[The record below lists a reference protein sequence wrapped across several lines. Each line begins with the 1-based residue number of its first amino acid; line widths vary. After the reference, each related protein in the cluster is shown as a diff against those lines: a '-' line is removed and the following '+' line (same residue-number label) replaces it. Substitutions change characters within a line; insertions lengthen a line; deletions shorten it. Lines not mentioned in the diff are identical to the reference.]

1 MTPNNKAVFSF
12 VSLLLVMMTIACSIN
27 SSVPSGGVTPTLP
40 SGGST
45 PGAKGPAAAS
55 PTASAPANST
65 AAAGQAGAPFI
76 EQVSSQS
83 KVPAGQSGTV
93 SAVCPQDSL
102 LLGGGF
108 ESGAGMK
115 ITKTM
120 PDPTGWVVSGTNSSA
135 GELALTVYAAC
146 LHNAAGTVRVVSADM
161 PVSGA
166 PFANCQAGEIIT
178 GGGYGFDTNSLEV
191 YISTPIGDSVDPH
204 NAWSVMAHNLQSP
217 DEPITVYAV
226 CLSKSS
232 LKSVLVRDQTN
243 FVPGTD
249 SSSFSLICP
258 AGAVMV
264 EGGYEGTGAY
274 VNRVSAADA
283 GVWEVT
289 VEGKYFFDGSLDH
302 AVCLRMP

>member
-1 MTPNNKAVFSF
+1 MTPNNKPVFPF
-12 VSLLLVMMTIACSIN
+12 VSFFLVLMTIACTIS
-27 SSVPSGGVTPTLP
+27 SSVSSTSAAPTVS

-45 PGAKGPAAAS
+45 PGGKGPEVAS
-55 PTASAPANST
+55 PTAASAVSSV
-65 AAAGQAGAPFI
+65 AAGQAGAPFI
-76 EQVSSQS
+76 EQVSNQT
-83 KVPAGQSGTV
+83 KVPGGQSGMV
-93 SAVCPQDSL
+93 SAACPKDSL
-102 LLGGGF
+102 ALGGGF

-120 PDPTGWVVSGTNSSA
+120 PGTDGWVVSGRNSSA
-135 GELALTVYAAC
+135 GELSLTVHAAC
-146 LHNAAGTVRVVSADM
+146 MHNAAGTVRVESANM

-166 PFANCQAGEIIT
+166 PFANCQPGEIVT

-191 YISTPIGDSVDPH
+191 YISTPIGDSVAPH
-204 NAWSVMAHNLQSP
+204 NSWSVMAHHLQSP

-226 CLSKSS
+226 CLSKSD

-243 FVPGTD
+243 FVPGKD
-249 SSSFSLICP
+249 SLSFTLVCP

-274 VNRVSAADA
+274 INRVNAADA
-283 GVWEVT
+283 SVWEVQ
-289 VEGKYFFDGSLDH
+289 VEGKYFYDGSLDH